1 MSGNEKSK
9 GFNEEI
15 KGETMSENEEL
26 ELEAKAAGLDERENQ
41 LNKRQKQLKTDI
53 DAFNQE
59 KEDYLKNQKE
69 FEDFMEDKEAF
80 KKEQVQKVKESLRT
94 YEKEQK
100 ELILERIRK
109 QLQDQQE
116 SLNKDYGKKLESI
129 KEHSDRLENNLKTQ
143 FDAQLEKWEQNF
155 KGYEQQLT
163 GILEEKALLDLDQ
176 QRLNAQKQGL
186 ENHIKRREEEIGEEN
201 RNEIVR
207 LKEKMKQRE
216 EEIKKENQKEIVR
229 LKEEKKDLHRQLD
242 EMADETNALIQENR
256 ELNKKIDWQKDY
268 GMEELEQDKQ
278 RLNIQKQGLENRIKQ
293 REEEIREEN
302 QKEIERLNKDK
313 NDLHR
318 QLDEMA
324 DEMNALIQEIRELN
338 KKIDWQKDYDREKLE
353 KDNRDLGKCKED
365 LLATNEELKNRIQ
378 ELENEKNKLDPR
390 DERIKEL
397 EEEKR
402 ELEGIWAQKEDAEQK
417 CARLSAYNVSLE
429 ADLNILNERFENLKN
444 IYVGV
449 EGFEKRQENI
459 KEQIAK
465 TNPKVLGTPSN
476 VTEELAFLERI
487 EKGMQE
493 FNVFYPKRLLYMF
506 HTALK
511 SASLSPLSVLSG
523 VSGTGKS
530 ELPKLYAH
538 FGGLNFLSIA
548 VQPTWDSPESLMGYF
563 NAIENKFDATE
574 FLRFFI
580 QTTLSNNEEPYG
592 LKEAMNIVLLDE
604 MNLAHIE
611 LYFAEFLSKLE
622 IKRSK
627 ETNISIKLGTGLT
640 WELPLGDNLLFVGT
654 MNEDESTK
662 MLSDK
667 VLDRAFCLNFERPK
681 TLKSKQQKSLPN
693 NDGYLKVE
701 TFNRWI
707 NKESDLEGKLEEYKK
722 LTEEINKRLDA
733 CYRSIGH
740 RVWQSMSAYIHNHPL
755 VLHASDKNK
764 ALQFAYEE
772 CLVLKIFP
780 KLRGVQTR
788 NNQHLT
794 KIQDLLKD
802 FSVSLDFKQ
811 AMENDFNQFVFNSAN
826 YLNNDEYEKLLKK

>member
-1 MSGNEKSK
+1 M
-9 GFNEEI
+9 
-15 KGETMSENEEL
+15 
-26 ELEAKAAGLDERENQ
+26 
-41 LNKRQKQLKTDI
+41 
-53 DAFNQE
+53 
-59 KEDYLKNQKE
+59 
-69 FEDFMEDKEAF
+69 
-80 KKEQVQKVKESLRT
+80 
-94 YEKEQK
+94 
-100 ELILERIRK
+100 
-109 QLQDQQE
+109 
-116 SLNKDYGKKLESI
+116 
-129 KEHSDRLENNLKTQ
+129 
-143 FDAQLEKWEQNF
+143 
-155 KGYEQQLT
+155 
-163 GILEEKALLDLDQ
+163 DQ
-176 QRLNAQKQGL
+176 QRLNAQKQAL
-186 ENHIKRREEEIGEEN
+186 EKH
-201 RNEIVR
+201 
-207 LKEKMKQRE
+207 M
-216 EEIKKENQKEIVR
+216 
-229 LKEEKKDLHRQLD
+229 
-242 EMADETNALIQENR
+242 
-256 ELNKKIDWQKDY
+256 
-268 GMEELEQDKQ
+268 
-278 RLNIQKQGLENRIKQ
+278 KQ

-302 QKEIERLNKDK
+302 RNEIERLKK
-313 NDLHR
+313 QKSDLHA
-318 QLDEMA
+318 QLDKMA
-324 DEMNALIQEIRELN
+324 DETSVLRQKNREL
-338 KKIDWQKDYDREKLE
+338 KEKIDWQKDYDREKLE
-353 KDNRDLGKCKED
+353 RDKRDLEQCKED
-365 LLATNEELKNRIQ
+365 LLATNEDLRNRIQ
-378 ELENEKNKLDPR
+378 ELENEKSKLDPR

-397 EEEKR
+397 EKEKR
-402 ELEGIWAQKEDAEQK
+402 ELEGIRAQKENAEQK
-417 CARLSAYNVSLE
+417 YKTLSVCNKQLE
-429 ADLNILNERFENLKN
+429 VELDMINENLEKLKN
-444 IYVGV
+444 MYAGA

-459 KEQIAK
+459 KEQIVK
-465 TNPKVLGTPSN
+465 TNPKVLGAPSN
-476 VTEELAFLERI
+476 EVKELAFLERI

-511 SASLSPLSVLSG
+511 STSLSPLSVLSG

-538 FGGLNFLSIA
+538 FGGLNFLSVA

-592 LKEAMNIVLLDE
+592 LKEAMSIVLLDE

-622 IKRSK
+622 VKRSK

-681 TLKSKQQKSLPN
+681 TLKSKQQKSLPS
-693 NDGYLKVE
+693 NDKYLKAE
-701 TFNRWI
+701 TFNSWI
-707 NKESDLEGKLEEYKK
+707 NKKGDQEAKLEGKYKK
-722 LTEEINKRLDA
+722 LTEEINERLSA

-740 RVWQSMSAYIHNHPL
+740 RVWQSMSAYMHNHPL
-755 VLHASDKNK
+755 VLHASDKDK

-802 FSVSLDFKQ
+802 FSVSSDFKQ

-826 YLNNDEYEKLLKK
+826 YLNNGEYEKFLKK

>member
-1 MSGNEKSK
+1 MSG
-9 GFNEEI
+9 
-15 KGETMSENEEL
+15 NEEL
-26 ELEAKAAGLDERENQ
+26 ELRARETELDKRE
-41 LNKRQKQLKTDI
+41 KQLRKDI

-59 KEDYLKNQKE
+59 KKVYLKNRKE
-69 FEDFMEDKEAF
+69 FEDFIKDREVF

-100 ELILERIRK
+100 ELILETTDK
-109 QLQDQQE
+109 QLQEQQE
-116 SLNKDYGKKLESI
+116 SLNKDYKKKLESI
-129 KEHSDRLENNLKTQ
+129 KERSDRLENDLKTQ

-163 GILEEKALLDLDQ
+163 GILKEKALLDLDK
-176 QRLNAQKQGL
+176 QRLNAQKQAL
-186 ENHIKRREEEIGEEN
+186 EK
-201 RNEIVR
+201 
-207 LKEKMKQRE
+207 LM
-216 EEIKKENQKEIVR
+216 
-229 LKEEKKDLHRQLD
+229 
-242 EMADETNALIQENR
+242 
-256 ELNKKIDWQKDY
+256 
-268 GMEELEQDKQ
+268 
-278 RLNIQKQGLENRIKQ
+278 KQ

-302 QKEIERLNKDK
+302 RKEIARLKK
-313 NDLHR
+313 QKSDLHA

-324 DEMNALIQEIRELN
+324 DETSTLRQKNRELN

-353 KDNRDLGKCKED
+353 RDNRELEQCKEN
-365 LLATNEELKNRIQ
+365 LLATNKDLRNKIQ

-397 EEEKR
+397 EKEKR
-402 ELEGIWAQKEDAEQK
+402 ELEEIRVQKEIAEQK
-417 CARLSAYNVSLE
+417 YNTLSVHNKQLE
-429 ADLNILNERFENLKN
+429 AELNMLNEKLENLKN
-444 IYVGV
+444 MYAGV
-449 EGFEKRQENI
+449 EDFEKRQKNI
-459 KEQIAK
+459 KEQIVK
-465 TNPKVLGTPSN
+465 TNPKVLSTPSN
-476 VTEELAFLERI
+476 EVEELAFLERI

-493 FNVFYPKRLLYMF
+493 FDVFYPRRLLYMF

-511 SASLSPLSVLSG
+511 STSLSPLSVLSR

-622 IKRSK
+622 TKRSK
-627 ETNISIKLGTGLT
+627 ETNISIKLGIGLT

-681 TLKSKQQKSLPN
+681 TLKSKQQKPLPS
-693 NDGYLKVE
+693 NDEYLKVE

-707 NKESDLEGKLEEYKK
+707 NKKGDQEAKLEGKYKK
-722 LTEEINKRLDA
+722 LTEEINERLDA
-733 CYRSIGH
+733 CGRSIGH
-740 RVWQSMSAYIHNHPL
+740 RVWQSMSTYMHNHPL

-764 ALQFAYEE
+764 DLQFAYEE

-802 FSVSLDFKQ
+802 FSVSSDFKQ
-811 AMENDFNQFVFNSAN
+811 AMENDFKEFVFNSAN
-826 YLNNDEYEKLLKK
+826 YLNNVEYEKLLKK

>member
-1 MSGNEKSK
+1 
-9 GFNEEI
+9 
-15 KGETMSENEEL
+15 MSENEKL
-26 ELEAKAAGLDERENQ
+26 ELGAKVAELDKRAAELDKRENR
-41 LNKRQKQLKTDI
+41 LNEIQKQLKTDI

-59 KEDYLKNQKE
+59 KEAYLKNQKE
-69 FEDFMEDKEAF
+69 FEDFMEDREVF
-80 KKEQVQKVKESLRT
+80 KKELDQKVKESLRT

-100 ELILERIRK
+100 ELILETIGK

-116 SLNKDYGKKLESI
+116 SLNKDYEKKLESI
-129 KEHSDRLENNLKTQ
+129 KEYSDRLENDLKTQ

-163 GILEEKALLDLDQ
+163 GILNEKAQLDLDKE
-176 QRLNAQKQGL
+176 RFNAQKQAL
-186 ENHIKRREEEIGEEN
+186 EKEI
-201 RNEIVR
+201 
-207 LKEKMKQRE
+207 KQRE
-216 EEIKKENQKEIVR
+216 EEIKKENQNEIER
-229 LKEEKKDLHRQLD
+229 LKEEK
-242 EMADETNALIQENR
+242 N
-256 ELNKKIDWQKDY
+256 
-268 GMEELEQDKQ
+268 G
-278 RLNIQKQGLENRIKQ
+278 
-293 REEEIREEN
+293 
-302 QKEIERLNKDK
+302 
-313 NDLHR
+313 LHR

-338 KKIDWQKDYDREKLE
+338 KKIDWQKDYDMEELEQDKQRLNFQKQAFENHIKRREEEIKKENQNEIERLKEEKNGLHRQLDEMADEMIDLRQKNRELKEKIDLQKDYDREKLE
-353 KDNRDLGKCKED
+353 EYNRVLEQCKED
-365 LLATNEELKNRIQ
+365 LLATNEDLKNRIQ

-397 EEEKR
+397 EEKER

-449 EGFEKRQENI
+449 EDFEKRQENI

-465 TNPKVLGTPSN
+465 TNPKVLGAPSN
-476 VTEELAFLERI
+476 ITEELAFLERI

-580 QTTLSNNEEPYG
+580 QTTLSKNEEKYG
-592 LKEAMNIVLLDE
+592 LKEAMSMVLLDE

-681 TLKSKQQKSLPN
+681 TLKSKQQKSLLN
-693 NDGYLKVE
+693 NDGYLKAE

-707 NKESDLEGKLEEYKK
+707 NKEGDLEGKLEKYKE
-722 LTEEINKRLDA
+722 LTEKINERLSA

-740 RVWQSMSAYIHNHPL
+740 RVWQSMSAYMHNHPL
-755 VLHASDKNK
+755 VLHASDTNK
-764 ALQFAYEE
+764 ALQLAYEE

-780 KLRGVQTR
+780 KLRGVHTR
-788 NNQHLT
+788 NNQHLIE
-794 KIQDLLKD
+794 IQDLLKD
-802 FSVSLDFKQ
+802 FSVSKDFKQ
-811 AMENDFNQFVFNSAN
+811 AMENDFKQFVFNSAN
-826 YLNNDEYEKLLKK
+826 YLNDGEYEKLLKK

>member
-1 MSGNEKSK
+1 M
-9 GFNEEI
+9 
-15 KGETMSENEEL
+15 
-26 ELEAKAAGLDERENQ
+26 
-41 LNKRQKQLKTDI
+41 
-53 DAFNQE
+53 
-59 KEDYLKNQKE
+59 
-69 FEDFMEDKEAF
+69 
-80 KKEQVQKVKESLRT
+80 
-94 YEKEQK
+94 
-100 ELILERIRK
+100 
-109 QLQDQQE
+109 
-116 SLNKDYGKKLESI
+116 
-129 KEHSDRLENNLKTQ
+129 
-143 FDAQLEKWEQNF
+143 
-155 KGYEQQLT
+155 
-163 GILEEKALLDLDQ
+163 
-176 QRLNAQKQGL
+176 
-186 ENHIKRREEEIGEEN
+186 
-201 RNEIVR
+201 
-207 LKEKMKQRE
+207 
-216 EEIKKENQKEIVR
+216 
-229 LKEEKKDLHRQLD
+229 
-242 EMADETNALIQENR
+242 
-256 ELNKKIDWQKDY
+256 
-268 GMEELEQDKQ
+268 
-278 RLNIQKQGLENRIKQ
+278 
-293 REEEIREEN
+293 
-302 QKEIERLNKDK
+302 
-313 NDLHR
+313 
-318 QLDEMA
+318 
-324 DEMNALIQEIRELN
+324 
-338 KKIDWQKDYDREKLE
+338 
-353 KDNRDLGKCKED
+353 
-365 LLATNEELKNRIQ
+365 
-378 ELENEKNKLDPR
+378 
-390 DERIKEL
+390 
-397 EEEKR
+397 
-402 ELEGIWAQKEDAEQK
+402 
-417 CARLSAYNVSLE
+417 SLE
-429 ADLNILNERFENLKN
+429 ADRNMLKERFENLKN
-444 IYVGV
+444 MYAGV
-449 EGFEKRQENI
+449 EDFEKRQKNI
-459 KEQIAK
+459 KEQIVK
-465 TNPKVLGTPSN
+465 TNPKVLGAPSN
-476 VTEELAFLERI
+476 EVEELAFLERI

-622 IKRSK
+622 VKRSK

-640 WELPLGDNLLFVGT
+640 WESPLGDNLLFVGT

-681 TLKSKQQKSLPN
+681 ELISKQQKPLPS
-693 NDGYLKVE
+693 NDEYLKAE

-707 NKESDLEGKLEEYKK
+707 NKEGDQEAKLEGKYKK
-722 LTEEINKRLDA
+722 LTEEINERLDD
-733 CYRSIGH
+733 CGRSIGH
-740 RVWQSMSAYIHNHPL
+740 RVWQSMSAYMHNHPL

-802 FSVSLDFKQ
+802 FSVSSDFKQ
-811 AMENDFNQFVFNSAN
+811 AMENDFKEFVFNSAN
-826 YLNNDEYEKLLKK
+826 YLNNAEYEKLLKK

>member
-1 MSGNEKSK
+1 
-9 GFNEEI
+9 
-15 KGETMSENEEL
+15 MSENEKL
-26 ELEAKAAGLDERENQ
+26 ELGAKAAELDKRAAELDKRENR
-41 LNKRQKQLKTDI
+41 LNEIQKQLKTDI

-59 KEDYLKNQKE
+59 KEAYLKNQKE
-69 FEDFMEDKEAF
+69 FEDFIKDREVF

-100 ELILERIRK
+100 ELILETIGK

-116 SLNKDYGKKLESI
+116 SLNKDYEKKLESI
-129 KEHSDRLENNLKTQ
+129 KGCSDRLENDLKTQ

-163 GILEEKALLDLDQ
+163 GILNDKALLDLDK
-176 QRLNAQKQGL
+176 QRFNAQKQGL

-201 RNEIVR
+201 RNEIER

-242 EMADETNALIQENR
+242 EMADEMNALIQEIR

-278 RLNIQKQGLENRIKQ
+278 RLNIQKQGLENHIKR

-324 DEMNALIQEIRELN
+324 DEMRDLKQENREL
-338 KKIDWQKDYDREKLE
+338 KEKIDLQKDYDREKLE
-353 KDNRDLGKCKED
+353 QDNRVLEQCKED
-365 LLATNEELKNRIQ
+365 LLFANENLKNKIQ
-378 ELENEKNKLDPR
+378 EWENEKNKLDPR
-390 DERIKEL
+390 DERIEEL

-402 ELEGIWAQKEDAEQK
+402 ELEGIRAKKGIAEQNYDTLLAHNK
-417 CARLSAYNVSLE
+417 FLE

-449 EGFEKRQENI
+449 EDFEKRQKNI

-465 TNPKVLGTPSN
+465 TNPKVLGAPSN

-580 QTTLSNNEEPYG
+580 QTTLSKNEEPYG

-654 MNEDESTK
+654 MNEDENTK

-693 NDGYLKVE
+693 NDGYLKAE

-707 NKESDLEGKLEEYKK
+707 NKEGDYEAKLEGKYKE
-722 LTEEINKRLDA
+722 LTEKINERLDA
-733 CYRSIGH
+733 CGRSIGH
-740 RVWQSMSAYIHNHPL
+740 RVWQSMSAYMHNHPL
-755 VLHASDKNK
+755 VLHAFDASDTNK
-764 ALQFAYEE
+764 ALQLAYEE

-780 KLRGVQTR
+780 KLRGVHTR
-788 NNQHLT
+788 NNQHLIE
-794 KIQDLLKD
+794 IQDLLKD
-802 FSVSLDFKQ
+802 FSVSSDFKQ
-811 AMENDFNQFVFNSAN
+811 AMENDFKQFVFNSAN
-826 YLNNDEYEKLLKK
+826 YLNDGEYEKLLKK

>member
-1 MSGNEKSK
+1 M
-9 GFNEEI
+9 
-15 KGETMSENEEL
+15 
-26 ELEAKAAGLDERENQ
+26 
-41 LNKRQKQLKTDI
+41 
-53 DAFNQE
+53 
-59 KEDYLKNQKE
+59 
-69 FEDFMEDKEAF
+69 
-80 KKEQVQKVKESLRT
+80 
-94 YEKEQK
+94 
-100 ELILERIRK
+100 ILETISK
-109 QLQDQQE
+109 QLQERQE
-116 SLNKDYGKKLESI
+116 SLNKDYKKKLESI
-129 KEHSDRLENNLKTQ
+129 KERSDRLESDLKTQ

-155 KGYEQQLT
+155 KDYEQQLT
-163 GILEEKALLDLDQ
+163 GILEEKAQLDLDQ
-176 QRLNAQKQGL
+176 QCLNAQKQAL
-186 ENHIKRREEEIGEEN
+186 EK
-201 RNEIVR
+201 
-207 LKEKMKQRE
+207 LMKQRE
-216 EEIKKENQKEIVR
+216 EEIKEENRNEIER
-229 LKEEKKDLHRQLD
+229 LKKQKNDLHAQLD
-242 EMADETNALIQENR
+242 EMANETSALRQKNR
-256 ELNKKIDWQKDY
+256 EL
-268 GMEELEQDKQ
+268 
-278 RLNIQKQGLENRIKQ
+278 
-293 REEEIREEN
+293 
-302 QKEIERLNKDK
+302 KE
-313 NDLHR
+313 
-318 QLDEMA
+318 
-324 DEMNALIQEIRELN
+324 
-338 KKIDWQKDYDREKLE
+338 KIDWQKDYDREKLE
-353 KDNRDLGKCKED
+353 RDNRDLEQCKED
-365 LLATNEELKNRIQ
+365 LLAANKDLRNRIQ
-378 ELENEKNKLDPR
+378 EWENEKSELDPR
-390 DERIKEL
+390 DERIEEL

-402 ELEGIWAQKEDAEQK
+402 ELEGILAQKENAEQK
-417 CARLSAYNVSLE
+417 YNTLSVKNKQLE
-429 ADLNILNERFENLKN
+429 AELDMLNEKFEKLKN
-444 IYVGV
+444 MYAGV
-449 EGFEKRQENI
+449 EDFEKRQKNI
-459 KEQIAK
+459 KEQIVK
-465 TNPKVLGTPSN
+465 TNPKVLGAPSN
-476 VTEELAFLERI
+476 EVEELAFLERI

-511 SASLSPLSVLSG
+511 STSLSPLSVLSG

-530 ELPKLYAH
+530 ELPKLYVH

-563 NAIENKFDATE
+563 HAIENKFDATE

-592 LKEAMNIVLLDE
+592 LKEAMSIVLLDE

-622 IKRSK
+622 IKCSQ

-681 TLKSKQQKSLPN
+681 ILKGKQQKPIPS

-707 NKESDLEGKLEEYKK
+707 NKKGDQEAKLEGKYKK
-722 LTEEINKRLDA
+722 LTEEINERLDA
-733 CYRSIGH
+733 CGRSIGH
-740 RVWQSMSAYIHNHPL
+740 RVWQSMSTYMHNHPL

-802 FSVSLDFKQ
+802 FSVSSDFKQ
-811 AMENDFNQFVFNSAN
+811 AMENDFKEFVFNSAN
-826 YLNNDEYEKLLKK
+826 YLNNVEYEKLLKK

>member
-1 MSGNEKSK
+1 M
-9 GFNEEI
+9 
-15 KGETMSENEEL
+15 EEL
-26 ELEAKAAGLDERENQ
+26 EQ
-41 LNKRQKQLKTDI
+41 
-53 DAFNQE
+53 
-59 KEDYLKNQKE
+59 
-69 FEDFMEDKEAF
+69 DK
-80 KKEQVQKVKESLRT
+80 
-94 YEKEQK
+94 
-100 ELILERIRK
+100 
-109 QLQDQQE
+109 
-116 SLNKDYGKKLESI
+116 
-129 KEHSDRLENNLKTQ
+129 
-143 FDAQLEKWEQNF
+143 
-155 KGYEQQLT
+155 
-163 GILEEKALLDLDQ
+163 
-176 QRLNAQKQGL
+176 QRLNFQKQGL
-186 ENHIKRREEEIGEEN
+186 ENHI
-201 RNEIVR
+201 
-207 LKEKMKQRE
+207 KQRE
-216 EEIKKENQKEIVR
+216 EEIKKENQKEIAR
-229 LKEEKKDLHRQLD
+229 LKEE
-242 EMADETNALIQENR
+242 M
-256 ELNKKIDWQKDY
+256 
-268 GMEELEQDKQ
+268 
-278 RLNIQKQGLENRIKQ
+278 KQ
-293 REEEIREEN
+293 REEEIKKEN
-302 QKEIERLNKDK
+302 RNEIERLNKDK

-318 QLDEMA
+318 QLDEMRDLKQENRELNKKIDWQKDYDMEELEQDKQRLNFQKQGLENHIKQREEEIKKENQKEIA
-324 DEMNALIQEIRELN
+324 RLNKDKNDLHRQLDEMANETSALKQEIRELN

-353 KDNRDLGKCKED
+353 QDNRDLEKCKED
-365 LLATNEELKNRIQ
+365 LLFANENLKIRIQ
-378 ELENEKNKLDPR
+378 ELENEKNKLDSR

-449 EGFEKRQENI
+449 DGFEKRQENI

-476 VTEELAFLERI
+476 VTEELAFLECI

-580 QTTLSNNEEPYG
+580 QTTLSKNEEPYG

-622 IKRSK
+622 VKRSK

-681 TLKSKQQKSLPN
+681 TLQSKQQKPLPS

-707 NKESDLEGKLEEYKK
+707 NKEGNLEANLEEYRK
-722 LTEEINKRLDA
+722 LTEEINKRLST

-740 RVWQSMSAYIHNHPL
+740 RVWQSMSAYMHNHPL
-755 VLHASDKNK
+755 VLHAFDASDTNK
-764 ALQFAYEE
+764 ALQLAYEE

-780 KLRGVQTR
+780 KLRGVHTR
-788 NNQHLT
+788 NNQHLIE
-794 KIQDLLKD
+794 IQDLLKD

-811 AMENDFNQFVFNSAN
+811 AMENDFKQFVFNSAN
-826 YLNNDEYEKLLKK
+826 YLNNAEYEKFSKSSMQWI

>member
-1 MSGNEKSK
+1 MSENEKNK
-9 GFNEEI
+9 GFNKEI
-15 KGETMSENEEL
+15 KGEAMSGNEEL
-26 ELEAKAAGLDERENQ
+26 ELGAKAAELDKRVAELDERENRLNEIQEQ
-41 LNKRQKQLKTDI
+41 LRKKI

-80 KKEQVQKVKESLRT
+80 KKELDQKVKESLRT

-100 ELILERIRK
+100 ELILETIGK
-109 QLQDQQE
+109 QLQEQQE
-116 SLNKDYGKKLESI
+116 SLNKDYRKKLESI
-129 KEHSDRLENNLKTQ
+129 KEHSDRLENDLKTQ

-163 GILEEKALLDLDQ
+163 GILNDKAQLDLDKQ
-176 QRLNAQKQGL
+176 LFNAQKQGL
-186 ENHIKRREEEIGEEN
+186 ENHIKR
-201 RNEIVR
+201 
-207 LKEKMKQRE
+207 
-216 EEIKKENQKEIVR
+216 
-229 LKEEKKDLHRQLD
+229 
-242 EMADETNALIQENR
+242 
-256 ELNKKIDWQKDY
+256 
-268 GMEELEQDKQ
+268 
-278 RLNIQKQGLENRIKQ
+278 

-324 DEMNALIQEIRELN
+324 NETSDLRQKNREL
-338 KKIDWQKDYDREKLE
+338 KEKIDLQKDYDREKLE
-353 KDNRDLGKCKED
+353 EYNRDLEKCKED
-365 LLATNEELKNRIQ
+365 LLATNEELKNKIQ
-378 ELENEKNKLDPR
+378 EWENEKNKLDPR

-397 EEEKR
+397 EEENK
-402 ELEGIWAQKEDAEQK
+402 ELEGILAQERHSEQK
-417 CARLSAYNVSLE
+417 YDTLLAHNKALE
-429 ADLNILNERFENLKN
+429 ADLNTLNERFENLKN

-449 EGFEKRQENI
+449 EDFEKRQKNI

-640 WELPLGDNLLFVGT
+640 WELPLSDNLLFVGT

-707 NKESDLEGKLEEYKK
+707 NKKGDLEGKLEEYKK
-722 LTEEINKRLDA
+722 LTEKINERLSA

-740 RVWQSMSAYIHNHPL
+740 RVWQSMSAYMHNHPL

-780 KLRGVQTR
+780 KLRGVHTR
-788 NNQHLT
+788 NNQHLIE
-794 KIQDLLKD
+794 IQDLLKD
-802 FSVSLDFKQ
+802 FSVSSDFKQ
-811 AMENDFNQFVFNSAN
+811 AMENDFKQFVFNSAN
-826 YLNNDEYEKLLKK
+826 YLNNGEYEKLLKK

>member
-1 MSGNEKSK
+1 MSGNE
-9 GFNEEI
+9 
-15 KGETMSENEEL
+15 EL
-26 ELEAKAAGLDERENQ
+26 ESISRETELDKRVAELDKRE
-41 LNKRQKQLKTDI
+41 KQIRKDI

-59 KEDYLKNQKE
+59 KEFYLKNRKE
-69 FEDFMEDKEAF
+69 FEDFIKDREIFE
-80 KKEQVQKVKESLRT
+80 KKQVQKVEEGLRT
-94 YEKEQK
+94 YETKKK
-100 ELILERIRK
+100 ELILETISK
-109 QLQDQQE
+109 QLQEQQE
-116 SLNKDYGKKLESI
+116 SLNKDYRKKLENI
-129 KEHSDRLENNLKTQ
+129 KERSDRLESNLKTQ

-163 GILEEKALLDLDQ
+163 DILNEREQLDLDQ
-176 QRLNAQKQGL
+176 QRLNAQKQAL
-186 ENHIKRREEEIGEEN
+186 EK
-201 RNEIVR
+201 
-207 LKEKMKQRE
+207 LMKQRE
-216 EEIKKENQKEIVR
+216 EEIRKENRNEVVR
-229 LKEEKKDLHRQLD
+229 LEEQKSDLHAQLD
-242 EMADETNALIQENR
+242 EMANETSALRQENR

-268 GMEELEQDKQ
+268 DM
-278 RLNIQKQGLENRIKQ
+278 
-293 REEEIREEN
+293 
-302 QKEIERLNKDK
+302 
-313 NDLHR
+313 
-318 QLDEMA
+318 
-324 DEMNALIQEIRELN
+324 
-338 KKIDWQKDYDREKLE
+338 EKLE
-353 KDNRDLGKCKED
+353 RDNRDLEKCKED
-365 LLATNEELKNRIQ
+365 LLAANKDLRNRIQ
-378 ELENEKNKLDPR
+378 EWENEKSKLDPR
-390 DERIKEL
+390 DERIEEL

-402 ELEGIWAQKEDAEQK
+402 ELEGIRAQKKNAEQK
-417 CARLSAYNVSLE
+417 YKTLSVHNKQLKAE
-429 ADLNILNERFENLKN
+429 LNMLNERFENLKN
-444 IYVGV
+444 MYAGV
-449 EGFEKRQENI
+449 EDFEKRQKNI
-459 KEQIAK
+459 KEQIVK
-465 TNPKVLGTPSN
+465 TNPKILGAPSN
-476 VTEELAFLERI
+476 EVEELAFLERI

-523 VSGTGKS
+523 VSGIGKS

-627 ETNISIKLGTGLT
+627 KTNISIKLGTGLT

-681 TLKSKQQKSLPN
+681 ELISKQQKPLPS
-693 NDGYLKVE
+693 NDEYLKAE

-707 NKESDLEGKLEEYKK
+707 NKKGDQEANLEGKYKK
-722 LTEEINKRLDA
+722 LTERINERLNA
-733 CYRSIGH
+733 CGRSIGH
-740 RVWQSMSAYIHNHPL
+740 RVWQSMSFYMHNHPL
-755 VLHASDKNK
+755 VLHASDNDK
-764 ALQFAYEE
+764 ALEFAYEE

-802 FSVSLDFKQ
+802 FSVSSDFKQ
-811 AMENDFNQFVFNSAN
+811 AMENDSKEFVFNSAN
-826 YLNNDEYEKLLKK
+826 YLNNAEYEKLLKK

>member
-1 MSGNEKSK
+1 MSG
-9 GFNEEI
+9 
-15 KGETMSENEEL
+15 NEEL
-26 ELEAKAAGLDERENQ
+26 ELETKAAELDKRAAELDERENRLNEIQEQ
-41 LNKRQKQLKTDI
+41 LRKKI

-59 KEDYLKNQKE
+59 KEAYLKNQKE
-69 FEDFMEDKEAF
+69 FEDFMKDREVLEKELD
-80 KKEQVQKVKESLRT
+80 QKIKESLRT

-100 ELILERIRK
+100 ELILETIGK
-109 QLQDQQE
+109 QLQEQQE

-143 FDAQLEKWEQNF
+143 FDAQLEKWEQDF

-163 GILEEKALLDLDQ
+163 GILNDKALLDLDKE
-176 QRLNAQKQGL
+176 RFNAQKQAF
-186 ENHIKRREEEIGEEN
+186 ENHIKRRE
-201 RNEIVR
+201 
-207 LKEKMKQRE
+207 K
-216 EEIKKENQKEIVR
+216 
-229 LKEEKKDLHRQLD
+229 
-242 EMADETNALIQENR
+242 
-256 ELNKKIDWQKDY
+256 
-268 GMEELEQDKQ
+268 
-278 RLNIQKQGLENRIKQ
+278 
-293 REEEIREEN
+293 EIREEN

-324 DEMNALIQEIRELN
+324 DETSALRQKNREL
-338 KKIDWQKDYDREKLE
+338 KEKIDWQKDYDMEKLE
-353 KDNRDLGKCKED
+353 KYNRVLEQCKED
-365 LLATNEELKNRIQ
+365 LLATNENLKNRIQ

-390 DERIKEL
+390 DEKIKEL
-397 EEEKR
+397 EEKNK

-417 CARLSAYNVSLE
+417 CVRLSAYNVSLE
-429 ADLNILNERFENLKN
+429 ADLNMLNERFENLKN

-449 EGFEKRQENI
+449 EDFEKRQENI

-476 VTEELAFLERI
+476 ITEELAFLERI

-493 FNVFYPKRLLYMF
+493 FKVFYPKRLLYMF

-580 QTTLSNNEEPYG
+580 QTTLSKNEEPYG

-707 NKESDLEGKLEEYKK
+707 NKKGDLEGKLEEYKK
-722 LTEEINKRLDA
+722 LTEKINERLSA

-740 RVWQSMSAYIHNHPL
+740 RVWQSMSAYMHNHPL
-755 VLHASDKNK
+755 VLHASDTNK
-764 ALQFAYEE
+764 ALQLAYEE

-780 KLRGVQTR
+780 KLREVQTR
-788 NNQHLT
+788 NNQ
-794 KIQDLLKD
+794 
-802 FSVSLDFKQ
+802 
-811 AMENDFNQFVFNSAN
+811 
-826 YLNNDEYEKLLKK
+826 

>member
-1 MSGNEKSK
+1 M
-9 GFNEEI
+9 
-15 KGETMSENEEL
+15 
-26 ELEAKAAGLDERENQ
+26 
-41 LNKRQKQLKTDI
+41 
-53 DAFNQE
+53 
-59 KEDYLKNQKE
+59 
-69 FEDFMEDKEAF
+69 
-80 KKEQVQKVKESLRT
+80 
-94 YEKEQK
+94 
-100 ELILERIRK
+100 ILETISK
-109 QLQDQQE
+109 QLQERQE
-116 SLNKDYGKKLESI
+116 SLNKDYKKKLESI
-129 KEHSDRLENNLKTQ
+129 KERSDRLESDLKTQ

-155 KGYEQQLT
+155 KDYEQQLT
-163 GILEEKALLDLDQ
+163 GILEEKAQLDLDQ
-176 QRLNAQKQGL
+176 QRLNAQKQAL
-186 ENHIKRREEEIGEEN
+186 EK
-201 RNEIVR
+201 
-207 LKEKMKQRE
+207 LMKQRE
-216 EEIKKENQKEIVR
+216 EEIKEENRNEIER
-229 LKEEKKDLHRQLD
+229 LKKQKNDLHAQLD
-242 EMADETNALIQENR
+242 EMANETSALRQKNR
-256 ELNKKIDWQKDY
+256 EL
-268 GMEELEQDKQ
+268 
-278 RLNIQKQGLENRIKQ
+278 
-293 REEEIREEN
+293 
-302 QKEIERLNKDK
+302 KE
-313 NDLHR
+313 
-318 QLDEMA
+318 
-324 DEMNALIQEIRELN
+324 
-338 KKIDWQKDYDREKLE
+338 KIDWQKDYDREKLE
-353 KDNRDLGKCKED
+353 RDNRDLEQCKED
-365 LLATNEELKNRIQ
+365 LLAANKDLRNRIQ
-378 ELENEKNKLDPR
+378 EWENEKSELDPR
-390 DERIKEL
+390 DERIEEL

-402 ELEGIWAQKEDAEQK
+402 ELEGILAQKENAEQK
-417 CARLSAYNVSLE
+417 YNTLSVKNKQLE
-429 ADLNILNERFENLKN
+429 AELDMLNEKFEKLKN
-444 IYVGV
+444 MYAGV
-449 EGFEKRQENI
+449 EDFEKRQKNI
-459 KEQIAK
+459 KEQIVK
-465 TNPKVLGTPSN
+465 TNPKVLGAPSN
-476 VTEELAFLERI
+476 EVEELAFLERI

-511 SASLSPLSVLSG
+511 STSLSPLSVLSG

-530 ELPKLYAH
+530 ELPKLYVH

-563 NAIENKFDATE
+563 HAIENKFDATE

-592 LKEAMNIVLLDE
+592 LKEAMSIVLLDE

-622 IKRSK
+622 IKCSQ

-681 TLKSKQQKSLPN
+681 ILKGKQQKPIPS

-707 NKESDLEGKLEEYKK
+707 NKKGDQEAKLEGKYKK
-722 LTEEINKRLDA
+722 LTEEINERLDA
-733 CYRSIGH
+733 CGRSIGH
-740 RVWQSMSAYIHNHPL
+740 RVWQSMSTYMHNHPL

-802 FSVSLDFKQ
+802 FSVSSDFKQ
-811 AMENDFNQFVFNSAN
+811 AMENDFKEFVFNSAN
-826 YLNNDEYEKLLKK
+826 YLNNVEYEKLLKK

>member
-1 MSGNEKSK
+1 MMSENEESK

-26 ELEAKAAGLDERENQ
+26 ELEAKAAELDKRAARLDERENQ

-59 KEDYLKNQKE
+59 KEAYLKNQKE
-69 FEDFMEDKEAF
+69 FEDFIKDREVF

-100 ELILERIRK
+100 ELILETIGK
-109 QLQDQQE
+109 QLQEQQE
-116 SLNKDYGKKLESI
+116 SLNKDYEKKLESI
-129 KEHSDRLENNLKTQ
+129 KEHSDRLENDLKTQ

-163 GILEEKALLDLDQ
+163 DILNDKALLDLDKE
-176 QRLNAQKQGL
+176 RFNAQKQAL
-186 ENHIKRREEEIGEEN
+186 EKEI
-201 RNEIVR
+201 
-207 LKEKMKQRE
+207 KQRE

-242 EMADETNALIQENR
+242 EMADE
-256 ELNKKIDWQKDY
+256 
-268 GMEELEQDKQ
+268 
-278 RLNIQKQGLENRIKQ
+278 
-293 REEEIREEN
+293 
-302 QKEIERLNKDK
+302 
-313 NDLHR
+313 
-318 QLDEMA
+318 
-324 DEMNALIQEIRELN
+324 MNALIQEIRELN
-338 KKIDWQKDYDREKLE
+338 KKIDWQKDYDMEELEQDKQRFNAQKQGLENHIKRREEEIKKENQNEIAHLNKEKNDLHRQLDEMANETSDLRQKNRELREKIDLQKDYDMEKLE
-353 KDNRDLGKCKED
+353 EYNRVLEQCKED
-365 LLATNEELKNRIQ
+365 LLATNENLKIRIQ
-378 ELENEKNKLDPR
+378 EWENEKNKLDPR

-449 EGFEKRQENI
+449 EDFEKRQENI

-465 TNPKVLGTPSN
+465 TNPKVLGAPSN
-476 VTEELAFLERI
+476 ITDELAFLERI

-511 SASLSPLSVLSG
+511 SSSLSPLSVLSG

-592 LKEAMNIVLLDE
+592 LKEAMSIVLLDE

-622 IKRSK
+622 VKRSK

-681 TLKSKQQKSLPN
+681 TLKSKQQKPLPS

-707 NKESDLEGKLEEYKK
+707 NKEGNLEANLEEYRK
-722 LTEEINKRLDA
+722 LTEEINKRLSA

-740 RVWQSMSAYIHNHPL
+740 RVWQSMSAYMHNHPL
-755 VLHASDKNK
+755 VLHASDASDTNK

-780 KLRGVQTR
+780 KLRGVHTR
-788 NNQHLT
+788 NNQHLIE
-794 KIQDLLKD
+794 IQKLLKD
-802 FSVSLDFKQ
+802 FSVSWDFKQ
-811 AMENDFNQFVFNSAN
+811 AMENDFNQFVFNSAS
-826 YLNNDEYEKLLKK
+826 YLNNAEYEKLLKK

>member
-1 MSGNEKSK
+1 
-9 GFNEEI
+9 
-15 KGETMSENEEL
+15 MSENEKL
-26 ELEAKAAGLDERENQ
+26 ELEAKVAELDKRAAELDKRENR
-41 LNKRQKQLKTDI
+41 LNEIQEQLKTDI

-59 KEDYLKNQKE
+59 KEAYLKNQKE
-69 FEDFMEDKEAF
+69 FEDFMGDREVLE
-80 KKEQVQKVKESLRT
+80 KEQVQKVKESLRT

-100 ELILERIRK
+100 ELILERIGK

-129 KEHSDRLENNLKTQ
+129 KEHSDRLENDLKTQ

-163 GILEEKALLDLDQ
+163 DILNDKALLDLDKE
-176 QRLNAQKQGL
+176 RFNAQKQAF
-186 ENHIKRREEEIGEEN
+186 EKEMKR
-201 RNEIVR
+201 
-207 LKEKMKQRE
+207 RE
-216 EEIKKENQKEIVR
+216 EEIKKENQKEI
-229 LKEEKKDLHRQLD
+229 
-242 EMADETNALIQENR
+242 A
-256 ELNKKIDWQKDY
+256 
-268 GMEELEQDKQ
+268 
-278 RLNIQKQGLENRIKQ
+278 
-293 REEEIREEN
+293 
-302 QKEIERLNKDK
+302 RLNKDK

-324 DEMNALIQEIRELN
+324 DEMNALIQEIREL
-338 KKIDWQKDYDREKLE
+338 KEKIDLQKDYDREKLE
-353 KDNRDLGKCKED
+353 EYNRDLEKCKEK
-365 LLATNEELKNRIQ
+365 LSATNENLKNRIQ

-390 DERIKEL
+390 DEKIKEL

-402 ELEGIWAQKEDAEQK
+402 ELESIWAQKEDAEQK

-449 EGFEKRQENI
+449 DGFEKRQENI

-580 QTTLSNNEEPYG
+580 QTTLSKNEEPYG

-707 NKESDLEGKLEEYKK
+707 NKEGNLEGKLEEYKK
-722 LTEEINKRLDA
+722 LTEEINKRLSA

-740 RVWQSMSAYIHNHPL
+740 RVWQSMSAFCIDC
-755 VLHASDKNK
+755 S
-764 ALQFAYEE
+764 
-772 CLVLKIFP
+772 
-780 KLRGVQTR
+780 
-788 NNQHLT
+788 
-794 KIQDLLKD
+794 
-802 FSVSLDFKQ
+802 SL
-811 AMENDFNQFVFNSAN
+811 S
-826 YLNNDEYEKLLKK
+826 

>member
-1 MSGNEKSK
+1 MSR
-9 GFNEEI
+9 
-15 KGETMSENEEL
+15 NEEL
-26 ELEAKAAGLDERENQ
+26 ELRARKTELDKRE
-41 LNKRQKQLKTDI
+41 KQLRKDI

-59 KEDYLKNQKE
+59 KEVYLKDQKE
-69 FEDFMEDKEAF
+69 FEDFIKDREVF
-80 KKEQVQKVKESLRT
+80 KKEQVQKVEEDLRT

-109 QLQDQQE
+109 QLQEQQE

-129 KEHSDRLENNLKTQ
+129 KEHSDRLENDLKTQ

-163 GILEEKALLDLDQ
+163 GILEEKARLDLDQ
-176 QRLNAQKQGL
+176 QRFNSQKQAF
-186 ENHIKRREEEIGEEN
+186 ENHIKQREEEIREEN
-201 RNEIVR
+201 RNEI
-207 LKEKMKQRE
+207 E
-216 EEIKKENQKEIVR
+216 R
-229 LKEEKKDLHRQLD
+229 LKEEKNGLHRQLD
-242 EMADETNALIQENR
+242 EMADETSALRQKNR

-268 GMEELEQDKQ
+268 DMEELEQD
-278 RLNIQKQGLENRIKQ
+278 
-293 REEEIREEN
+293 
-302 QKEIERLNKDK
+302 
-313 NDLHR
+313 
-318 QLDEMA
+318 
-324 DEMNALIQEIRELN
+324 
-338 KKIDWQKDYDREKLE
+338 
-353 KDNRDLGKCKED
+353 NRDLEKCKED

-397 EEEKR
+397 EEKER
-402 ELEGIWAQKEDAEQK
+402 ELEGIRVQKEDAEQK

-449 EGFEKRQENI
+449 EDFEKRQKNI

-476 VTEELAFLERI
+476 VTEELEFLERI

-681 TLKSKQQKSLPN
+681 TLQSKQQKPLPN

-707 NKESDLEGKLEEYKK
+707 NKEGNLEAKLEEYRK
-722 LTEEINKRLDA
+722 LTEEINKRLSA

-740 RVWQSMSAYIHNHPL
+740 RVWQSMSAYMHNHPL
-755 VLHASDKNK
+755 VLHAFDASDTNK
-764 ALQFAYEE
+764 ALQLAYEE

-780 KLRGVQTR
+780 KLRGVHTR
-788 NNQHLT
+788 NNQHLIE
-794 KIQDLLKD
+794 IQDLLKD

-811 AMENDFNQFVFNSAN
+811 AMENDFKQFVFNSAN
-826 YLNNDEYEKLLKK
+826 YLNNAEYEKFSKSSMQWI